1 MDEKDQKEREKIKAK
16 IQQEFLEQIIR
27 PPERQ
32 RAIQQKSKPVV
43 VQKAKRK
50 IKAWQF
56 PEKRER
62 LMKLIE
68 LNNTEDEAE
77 MDEIEATGFTDWKK
91 TDTQNLIKGI
101 KEEGLDSVKS
111 LTKYVKKSK
120 PEIKE
125 YIDVMMARKEE
136 LDDCGL
142 LGSFKRAM
150 KDYADTTEYN
160 DILKE
165 YALIYNKEEK
175 GERAQLSYIST
186 F

>member
-1 MDEKDQKEREKIKAK
+1 M
-16 IQQEFLEQIIR
+16 
-27 PPERQ
+27 
-32 RAIQQKSKPVV
+32 
-43 VQKAKRK
+43 
-50 IKAWQF
+50 
-56 PEKRER
+56 
-62 LMKLIE
+62 
-68 LNNTEDEAE
+68 
-77 MDEIEATGFTDWKK
+77 
-91 TDTQNLIKGI
+91 
-101 KEEGLDSVKS
+101 
-111 LTKYVKKSK
+111 KKSK

-175 GERAQLSYIST
+175 GERA
-186 F
+186 